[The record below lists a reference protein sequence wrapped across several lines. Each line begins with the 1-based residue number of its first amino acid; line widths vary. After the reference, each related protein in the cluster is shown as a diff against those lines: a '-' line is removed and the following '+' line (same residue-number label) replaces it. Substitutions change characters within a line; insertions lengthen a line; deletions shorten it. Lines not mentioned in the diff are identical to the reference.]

1 MISAAMLLR
10 PVMSAVFA
18 HCILLQHAC
27 HHLRRRHIAG
37 TDRVIRPG
45 KDNFMTK
52 RILIDARQ
60 TEETRVVLLSGTRI
74 DDFDYETE
82 NRKQLKGNV
91 YLARVTRVEPSLQAA
106 FVEYGGNRQ
115 GFLAFSEIHPDYY
128 RIPVEDREA
137 LIEAETAVSDDEA
150 EDAPEDDAPE
160 TVGGESAED
169 EDIRP
174 KRRIKKY
181 KIQEVISRKQIMLV
195 QVVKEERGNKGA
207 ALTTYLSLA
216 GRYCVLMPN
225 NSRGGGVSRK
235 ITNPADR
242 KRLKTVVG
250 GLDIAKGMAVIVR
263 TAGAKRTK
271 TEIARDYAYLSKL
284 WDEIRNRTL
293 ESQAPCLIHEEGDL
307 IKRSIRDMYTSE
319 VDEVLVEGEEAYKI
333 ARNQM
338 KMLIPSH
345 LKNVKKFA
353 ESQPIFQHFNVES
366 QMETIQSPQV
376 TLKSGGYLVIN
387 QTEALVA
394 VDVNSGKST
403 RERNIEETALKTNL
417 EAADELARQL
427 RLRDMSGLIVV
438 DFIDMEDNRNQNA
451 VERRMKDAMRNDRAR
466 VQIGS
471 ISHFGL
477 LEMSRQRLRLSI
489 NESISNL
496 CPHCEGTGRVRSI
509 DTAAMQVL
517 RSIEDEAQKGKM
529 DVLHITV
536 HRDIALFILN
546 HKRITLAD
554 IESRFGLTIVLH
566 SDDTLIAPEYRVER
580 EGFQGKSQS
589 RQNNRQ
595 DQRRAQK
602 TEPVKANGDD
612 DDHSDAADGNS
623 QFADDESVD
632 GDQPKRRRR
641 GRRGGRRRRGKRNGE
656 EAQQIDAS
664 TAEDAAAKSDN
675 AKNDNAE
682 SDNDAVSAPNDE
694 DAKPK
699 KPARGRSRGR
709 RGAKNDTADGETN
722 AKSHIDPSPADST
735 SAANAAPDA
744 ANAAND
750 GEVVKDS
757 KAARKTTRK
766 KAAKKPAKQSAD
778 AGGENAGSD
787 DAGSETAKPVAKKP
801 ARGRKPKM
809 ASAAANDAAAS
820 DDAEPK
826 AVAKK
831 PARAT
836 RPKKATKAAASL
848 ASDASD
854 ANSAGDTST
863 TSANG
868 DAEAGSAA
876 ANRAPISSAPQDVI
890 EVGNADPA
898 ARKRGWWSRSD

>member
-1 MISAAMLLR
+1 
-10 PVMSAVFA
+10 
-18 HCILLQHAC
+18 
-27 HHLRRRHIAG
+27 
-37 TDRVIRPG
+37 
-45 KDNFMTK
+45 MTK

-82 NRKQLKGNV
+82 HRKQLKGNV

-128 RIPVEDREA
+128 RIPIEDREA
-137 LIEAETAVSDDEA
+137 LIEAEGASHDDDA
-150 EDAPEDDAPE
+150 EDVLEDGTPE
-160 TVGGESAED
+160 TVGGESVDD

-174 KRRIKKY
+174 KRQIKKY

-250 GLDIAKGMAVIVR
+250 SLDIVKGMAVIVR

-284 WDEIRNRTL
+284 WDEIRSRTL

-307 IKRSIRDMYTSE
+307 IKRSMRDMYTSE
-319 VDEVLVEGEEAYKI
+319 VDEVLVEGEEAYKT
-333 ARNQM
+333 ARNHM

-345 LKNVKKFA
+345 AKNVKKFA

-366 QMETIQSPQV
+366 QMDTIQSPQV

-417 EAADELARQL
+417 EAAEELARQL

-438 DFIDMEDNRNQNA
+438 DFIDMEDTRNQHA

-496 CPHCEGTGRVRSI
+496 CPYCEGTGRVRSI

-517 RSIEDEAQKGKM
+517 RSIEDEAQKGEM
-529 DVLHITV
+529 DVLHITA

-546 HKRITLAD
+546 HKRTSLAD
-554 IESRFGLTIVLH
+554 IESRFGLTITLH
-566 SDDTLIAPEYRVER
+566 SDDSLIAPEYRVER
-580 EGFQGKSQS
+580 EGFQGKAQS
-589 RQNNRQ
+589 RQNGRQ
-595 DQRRAQK
+595 NHGQSHEANQSNDDANNSGQTDESDGNAQF
-602 TEPVKANGDD
+602 GDD
-612 DDHSDAADGNS
+612 AAG
-623 QFADDESVD
+623 DE
-632 GDQPKRRRR
+632 DQPKRRRR

-656 EAQQIDAS
+656 DNKQIEATNNDDA
-664 TAEDAAAKSDN
+664 TANDADGDNVDFAITASLDDDAKPTTAARGRGRGRRVAKNDGTENERDDSGQTEPSKVSDDHAQDAAADTTSPDGH
-675 AKNDNAE
+675 AAE
-682 SDNDAVSAPNDE
+682 
-694 DAKPK
+694 K
-699 KPARGRSRGR
+699 
-709 RGAKNDTADGETN
+709 
-722 AKSHIDPSPADST
+722 
-735 SAANAAPDA
+735 
-744 ANAAND
+744 
-750 GEVVKDS
+750 
-757 KAARKTTRK
+757 ARKSASKPSRK
-766 KAAKKPAKQSAD
+766 KATKKPAKTSAASD
-778 AGGENAGSD
+778 DGSD
-787 DAGSETAKPVAKKP
+787 DTKAVKADAKKP
-801 ARGRKPKM
+801 ARGRKPKLKSQADADGA
-809 ASAAANDAAAS
+809 ASADAGS
-820 DDAEPK
+820 TTN
-826 AVAKK
+826 AKK
-831 PARAT
+831 PARKASA
-836 RPKKATKAAASL
+836 KKAKKSVASKTEDTTVAAANRI
-848 ASDASD
+848 A
-854 ANSAGDTST
+854 DTDSQT
-863 TSANG
+863 T
-868 DAEAGSAA
+868 
-876 ANRAPISSAPQDVI
+876 NRAPISSAPQDVI
-890 EVGNADPA
+890 DVGSAAPD
-898 ARKRGWWSRSD
+898 ARKRGWWSRGE

>member
-1 MISAAMLLR
+1 MISAAILMR

-18 HCILLQHAC
+18 HYIHLQHTC

-37 TDRVIRPG
+37 TDRMIRPG

-174 KRRIKKY
+174 KRRVKKY

-319 VDEVLVEGEEAYKI
+319 VDEVLVEGEAAYKI

-345 LKNVKKFA
+345 LKNVKKFT
-353 ESQPIFQHFNVES
+353 ESQPIFQHYNVES

-417 EAADELARQL
+417 EAAEELARQL

-451 VERRMKDAMRNDRAR
+451 VERRMKDAMRSDRAR

-566 SDDTLIAPEYRVER
+566 SDDGLIAPEYRVER

-602 TEPVKANGDD
+602 PEPVSTSDD
-612 DDHSDAADGNS
+612 DDDQSDAADGNG
-623 QFADDESVD
+623 QFADDESGD
-632 GDQPKRRRR
+632 SDQPKRRRR
-641 GRRGGRRRRGKRNGE
+641 GRRGGRRRRGKRTGE
-656 EAQQIDAS
+656 ETQQIDAS
-664 TAEDAAAKSDN
+664 TAEDAAAKSDI
-675 AKNDNAE
+675 DG
-682 SDNDAVSAPNDE
+682 SANEAALASGDE

-699 KPARGRSRGR
+699 KPVRGRTRGR
-709 RGAKNDTADGETN
+709 RGAKNDTADGENGT
-722 AKSHIDPSPADST
+722 SSQIDTSPADTSPADSAP
-735 SAANAAPDA
+735 AADAAPA
-744 ANAAND
+744 TSND
-750 GEVVKDS
+750 DEVVKDS
-757 KAARKTTRK
+757 KAAPKTARK

-778 AGGENAGSD
+778 AGSENTGSD
-787 DAGSETAKPVAKKP
+787 DAGSETTKPVAKKP

-809 ASAAANDAAAS
+809 AGAAANDAAAS
-820 DDAEPK
+820 GDAETK

-831 PARAT
+831 PAREA
-836 RPKKATKAAASL
+836 RPKKATKAAAS
-848 ASDASD
+848 
-854 ANSAGDTST
+854 DTST

-890 EVGNADPA
+890 EVGNANPA

>member
-37 TDRVIRPG
+37 TDRMIRPG

-128 RIPVEDREA
+128 RIPIEDREA
-137 LIEAETAVSDDEA
+137 LIEADSAEGHDDSDETGSDG
-150 EDAPEDDAPE
+150 APE
-160 TVGGESAED
+160 TIGGEEAD
-169 EDIRP
+169 QEDIRP
-174 KRRIKKY
+174 KRQVKRY
-181 KIQEVISRKQIMLV
+181 KIQEVLSRKQIMLV

-225 NSRGGGVSRK
+225 NNRGGGVSRK
-235 ITNPADR
+235 ITNIADR

-250 GLDIAKGMAVIVR
+250 GLDIQAGMAVIVR

-271 TEIARDYAYLSKL
+271 TEIARDFTYLSKL
-284 WDEIRNRTL
+284 WDDIRARTL

-307 IKRSIRDMYTSE
+307 IKRSIRDLYTSE

-345 LKNVKKFA
+345 LKKVQKY
-353 ESQPIFQHFNVES
+353 EGTHPIFQHFNVEN
-366 QMETIQSPQV
+366 QMDTIHSPQV

-394 VDVNSGKST
+394 IDVNSGKST

-417 EAADELARQL
+417 EAAEELGRQL
-427 RLRDMSGLIVV
+427 RLRDLSGLIVV
-438 DFIDMEDNRNQNA
+438 DFIDMEENRNQHA

-466 VQIGS
+466 IQIGS

-496 CPHCEGTGRVRSI
+496 CPHCEGTGRIRSI

-517 RSIEDEAQKGKM
+517 RSIEDEAQKGKI

-546 HKRITLAD
+546 HKRASLAD
-554 IESRFGLTIVLH
+554 FESRFGLTIILH
-566 SDDTLIAPEYRVER
+566 SDDSLIAPEYRVER
-580 EGFQGKSQS
+580 EGFQGKSQP
-589 RQNNRQ
+589 RQNGRQ
-595 DQRRAQK
+595 NGRQSQK
-602 TEPVKANGDD
+602 TNQSNDSADNDGQTDESDGNTQFGDD
-612 DDHSDAADGNS
+612 ATG
-623 QFADDESVD
+623 DE
-632 GDQPKRRRR
+632 DQPKRRR
-641 GRRGGRRRRGKRNGE
+641 
-656 EAQQIDAS
+656 
-664 TAEDAAAKSDN
+664 
-675 AKNDNAE
+675 
-682 SDNDAVSAPNDE
+682 
-694 DAKPK
+694 
-699 KPARGRSRGR
+699 
-709 RGAKNDTADGETN
+709 
-722 AKSHIDPSPADST
+722 
-735 SAANAAPDA
+735 
-744 ANAAND
+744 
-750 GEVVKDS
+750 
-757 KAARKTTRK
+757 
-766 KAAKKPAKQSAD
+766 
-778 AGGENAGSD
+778 
-787 DAGSETAKPVAKKP
+787 
-801 ARGRKPKM
+801 
-809 ASAAANDAAAS
+809 
-820 DDAEPK
+820 
-826 AVAKK
+826 
-831 PARAT
+831 
-836 RPKKATKAAASL
+836 
-848 ASDASD
+848 
-854 ANSAGDTST
+854 
-863 TSANG
+863 
-868 DAEAGSAA
+868 
-876 ANRAPISSAPQDVI
+876 
-890 EVGNADPA
+890 
-898 ARKRGWWSRSD
+898 